1 MTTSPRQLAF
11 DIPHRP
17 ALGAEDF
24 LVSDSNAEAVALIDR
39 WPNWPVGAAVIAG
52 PPGSGKSHLANVWRL
67 KSGARVVSAY
77 EITETSL
84 PSFVT
89 TEALVVEDID
99 KGLCSET
106 ALFHLLNL
114 VRERRLAVLL
124 TSATRPGD
132 IGLILPDFSSRLK
145 ALPCAEIA
153 APDDALLRFVL
164 VKLFSDRQLS
174 VDPQVIAFMLVR
186 MERSFEAARRL
197 VAVIDGLALAMQRGV
212 TRAVAAQALES
223 LALEGPALEG
233 LALEGLAQERIGNQD
248 K

>member
-24 LVSDSNAEAVALIDR
+24 LVSESNAEAVALIDR
-39 WPNWPVGAAVIAG
+39 WPDWPVGAAVITG

-67 KSGARVVSAY
+67 KSVARVAAAR
-77 EITETSL
+77 EITEVAL

-89 TEALVVEDID
+89 AGALVVEDID
-99 KGLCSET
+99 KGARSET

-114 VRERRLAVLL
+114 VRERKFALLL

-132 IGLILPDFSSRLK
+132 MGLKLPDFSSRLK
-145 ALPCAEIA
+145 ALPFAEIS
-153 APDDALLRFVL
+153 APDDALLRSVL
-164 VKLFSDRQLS
+164 VKLFADRQLS
-174 VDPQVIAFMLVR
+174 VDPQVIAFVLVR

-197 VAVIDGLALAMQRGV
+197 VAEIDRLGLAMQRGV
-212 TRAVAAQALES
+212 TRTVAAQALEV
-223 LALEGPALEG
+223 
-233 LALEGLAQERIGNQD
+233 IGNQE